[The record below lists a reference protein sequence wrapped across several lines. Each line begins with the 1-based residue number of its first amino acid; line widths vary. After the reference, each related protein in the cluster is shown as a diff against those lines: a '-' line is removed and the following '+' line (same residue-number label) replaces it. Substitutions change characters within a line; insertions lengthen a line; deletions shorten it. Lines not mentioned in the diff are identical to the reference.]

1 MLLLKHIFCFRWT
14 QNTDADKKEK
24 EKGSASPFDSSKD
37 DTGPQNNGLASQN
50 GLDDDKGFKWVS
62 VTVKCVSYR
71 TV

>member
-1 MLLLKHIFCFRWT
+1 M

-50 GLDDDKGFKWVS
+50 GLDDDKGFK
-62 VTVKCVSYR
+62 
-71 TV
+71 